1 MRSLQRQKELL
12 KDKIKTSRQRKG
24 KNVSRRVE
32 RLTQS
37 NGATRLSKMKP
48 LKYPIDLAT
57 S

>member
-37 NGATRLSKMKP
+37 NGATRLR
-48 LKYPIDLAT
+48 
-57 S
+57 